1 MKKHKSLFIG
11 GTLAAALILGA
22 CSTDGSA
29 SADDMEWE
37 TEERSGTVTVQEDEK
52 ANAETSAQDA
62 VDKALKEFD
71 GTVTEVEYDEDDGV
85 YYYEIEIENGDE
97 DFNVK
102 LNAEDLSVIEQDMDR
117 DDDRDDRDDDGEDDR
132 DDQGE
137 DDRDDDESAQNSTDK
152 QAENKKGS
160 TDLADAFKDDGAEEA
175 ITTAKENF
183 DGILESITYEEDDGR
198 YYYEVQLENKNE
210 EYEVKLD
217 SEDFSVLEEERDD
230 DNNDRGFKKLEAA
243 HEEQIISF
251 EEAVKLAKENVNG
264 EVRDW
269 QYDVDDFEFEFEI
282 NDTEVKIDAKSGQVT
297 ELDD

>member
-1 MKKHKSLFIG
+1 MTKVK
-11 GTLAAALILGA
+11 T
-22 CSTDGSA
+22 
-29 SADDMEWE
+29 
-37 TEERSGTVTVQEDEK
+37 TVMMTNQH
-52 ANAETSAQDA
+52 
-62 VDKALKEFD
+62 
-71 GTVTEVEYDEDDGV
+71 
-85 YYYEIEIENGDE
+85 
-97 DFNVK
+97 
-102 LNAEDLSVIEQDMDR
+102 R
-117 DDDRDDRDDDGEDDR
+117 
-132 DDQGE
+132 
-137 DDRDDDESAQNSTDK
+137 TDK

>member
-1 MKKHKSLFIG
+1 M
-11 GTLAAALILGA
+11 
-22 CSTDGSA
+22 
-29 SADDMEWE
+29 
-37 TEERSGTVTVQEDEK
+37 
-52 ANAETSAQDA
+52 
-62 VDKALKEFD
+62 
-71 GTVTEVEYDEDDGV
+71 TEVEYDEDDGV

-102 LNAEDLSVIEQDMDR
+102 LNPEDLSVIEQDMDR

-132 DDQGE
+132 DNQGE

-217 SEDFSVLEEERDD
+217 SEDFC
-230 DNNDRGFKKLEAA
+230 
-243 HEEQIISF
+243 
-251 EEAVKLAKENVNG
+251 
-264 EVRDW
+264 
-269 QYDVDDFEFEFEI
+269 
-282 NDTEVKIDAKSGQVT
+282 T
-297 ELDD
+297 